1 MAGKKSNKVRQ
12 LDDLEEELGLEES
25 AIRPNEGEAA
35 EHGIYYDDTSYDY
48 MQHMRELGGS
58 TAATWI
64 EAPQPK
70 QKGKEKQ
77 RLEDALRSTSL
88 EDDMQSLGGVSLAES
103 KASVMSKQ
111 RTYQDMQDVPDV
123 LAGFQPNMDPRLRE
137 VLEALDDEA
146 YVDDEDEIFAQL
158 AGDEEVDQDYWEDQ
172 LYDDEDEGWESDAT
186 EKPAKEYTTENMYQD
201 LPPAPADSRPI
212 DGATAVE
219 QTAQDDGD
227 WMASFAKSKG
237 QVPAPNNARNP
248 LPAPSDV
255 ASSAFTSATGRGK
268 KRKGALTSLSGF
280 SMTSSA
286 LARTES
292 LSLLDAR
299 FDKIERSY
307 MEDLDE
313 EDEFNDDASVAT
325 GMTGGTTA
333 SRFSAWGGSQA
344 SGVAPQLM
352 TSKFESVLD
361 EFLGG
366 SNVKGGHKQKSK
378 GGSSKRMGAK
388 TGMEQ
393 LDEIRGELGPARIR
407 AASKAQKA

>member
-1 MAGKKSNKVRQ
+1 
-12 LDDLEEELGLEES
+12 
-25 AIRPNEGEAA
+25 
-35 EHGIYYDDTSYDY
+35 
-48 MQHMRELGGS
+48 MRELGGS
-58 TAATWI
+58 TTATWI
-64 EAPQPK
+64 EAPLPKQK

-77 RLEDALRSTSL
+77 SLEDALRDTNL

-103 KASVMSKQ
+103 RTSVMTKQ
-111 RTYQDMQDVPDV
+111 RTYQDQQDVPD
-123 LAGFQPNMDPRLRE
+123 AISGFQPDMDPRLRE

-146 YVDDEDEIFAQL
+146 YVDDEDDIFAEL
-158 AGDEEVDQDYWEDQ
+158 AGDEEVDQEYWEDQ
-172 LYDDEDEGWESDAT
+172 LYDDEDAGWESDGT
-186 EKPAKEYTTENMYQD
+186 EKPTKEYTMENDMTQH
-201 LPPAPADSRPI
+201 LPPAPESTPI
-212 DGATAVE
+212 DGATSVE

-227 WMASFAKSKG
+227 WMASFAKSKS
-237 QVPAPNNARNP
+237 QVPAPTNARNP
-248 LPAPSDV
+248 RPAASDV
-255 ASSAFTSATGRGK
+255 ASSAYTSATGRGK

-307 MEDLDE
+307 MEGLDE
-313 EDEFNDDASVAT
+313 EDEFADDASVAT

-344 SGVAPQLM
+344 SGVPPQLM

-366 SNVKGGHKQKSK
+366 ANVKGGHKQKSK

-388 TGMEQ
+388 SGLEQ
-393 LDEIRGELGPARIR
+393 LDEVRQELGPARFR
-407 AASKAQKA
+407 KGGVPQKI

>member
-1 MAGKKSNKVRQ
+1 
-12 LDDLEEELGLEES
+12 LEEEFGFGQGD
-25 AIRPNEGEAA
+25 IRENEGEAA
-35 EHGIYYDDTSYDY
+35 EHGIFYDDTSYDY

-58 TAATWI
+58 TESTWI

-70 QKGKEKQ
+70 QKGKVKQ
-77 RLEDALRSTSL
+77 SLEDALRDVNL
-88 EDDMQSLGGVSLAES
+88 DEDMQSLGGMSLAES
-103 KASVMSKQ
+103 RTSVMSKKKTFQ
-111 RTYQDMQDVPDV
+111 NQQDIPDA
-123 LAGFQPNMDPRLRE
+123 LAGFQPNMHPRLRE
-137 VLEALDDEA
+137 VLEALEDEA
-146 YVDDEDEIFAQL
+146 YVEDDDDIFEEL
-158 AGDEEVDQDYWEDQ
+158 AGDEEIDQDYWEDQ
-172 LYDDEDEGWESDAT
+172 LYDDMVGEGWESDAT
-186 EKPAKEYTTENMYQD
+186 EKPAKEYVTEDIHPN
-201 LPPAPADSRPI
+201 LPPAPAESLHI
-212 DGATAVE
+212 EGATAVE

-237 QVPAPNNARNP
+237 QVPMPSNTRNP
-248 LPAPSDV
+248 SFAPSDI
-255 ASSAFTSATGRGK
+255 ASSTFTSATGRRK

-286 LARTES
+286 IARTES

-313 EDEFNDDASVAT
+313 EDEFNDDASVMT

-333 SRFSAWGGSQA
+333 SRLSAWGGSQASNA

-352 TSKFESVLD
+352 TSRFESVLD
-361 EFLGG
+361 DFLGG
-366 SNVKGGHKQKSK
+366 VNVKGGHKQKSK

-393 LDEIRGELGPARIR
+393 LDEVRQGLGVARFR
-407 AASKAQKA
+407 TTSKSQKI